1 MKQYLL
7 NVLIAID
14 QLVNA
19 LIGGYPDET
28 LSASAYIGEQEGK
41 PLGRFFRPVI
51 DFLFRPFE
59 RSHCRN
65 AYLAEIKG
73 LQMPRRVREHK

>member
-1 MKQYLL
+1 MKYIL

-28 LSASAYIGEQEGK
+28 LSASAWLGEQQGK
-41 PLGRFFRPVI
+41 FFPCIFRPLI
-51 DFLFRPFE
+51 DFLFLPIE
-59 RSHCRN
+59 RNHCAN
-65 AYLAEIKG
+65 AYFSEFKG
-73 LQMPRRVREHK
+73 TQRP

>member
-1 MKQYLL
+1 MKYIL

-28 LSASAYIGEQEGK
+28 LSASAWLGEQQGK
-41 PLGRFFRPVI
+41 FFPCIFRPLI
-51 DFLFRPFE
+51 DFLFLPIEHFYSIFN
-59 RSHCRN
+59 RSSGAIAR
-65 AYLAEIKG
+65 
-73 LQMPRRVREHK
+73 